1 VSTPTAAAGREEA
14 RAGGISG
21 RKVPVP
27 YSEAVDEHDV
37 IGAERIYASAE
48 LTGLAGVAPEEPCG
62 ERDPEWRPTVAAF
75 DRKTLEAAGVQK
87 IGRGYYRGISGEVA
101 APPLPEKSAEAPEP
115 EKNAGP
121 AVSPAA
127 SSVSPAASSVSPAA
141 SDRAAARSSS
151 DISFP
156 PAAFPDAPSMSGT
169 ASPDVKD
176 GAGVSV
182 PARTSGLGTAS
193 PDVKDGAAAKLHAGE
208 TGRRDDPAPA
218 VPREAPTVS
227 PRPSAAEA
235 PSGLPEPGVS
245 PRPNAAEAPD
255 TGTLDPNADDRLAA
269 GLRSRDAADAPRAA
283 SSVPEPSDVDYDPPL
298 IQCLAGLF
306 KLFGKPVSTRLLIAG
321 LPKTSGPLHPSAAL
335 RAARAAG
342 MQAKTVYRPGL
353 SSISNLT
360 LPCILLLRGDK
371 ACILKSLEKKTAEAL
386 FPENSMEPRSV
397 ARDTLEEEYLGYAVF
412 AKPEP
417 KLDKR
422 AGNIKLLDDKR
433 WFWGTLFHFLPIYKH
448 VFGASIL
455 VNLLA
460 VCGPLFFMNVY
471 DRVVPNHAVDT
482 LWMLALGIV
491 LAYLFDFLLRN
502 LRSYFVDV
510 AGRNADIVLA
520 SRLMQ
525 HLLAMRLD
533 VKPDSTGSLANNLR
547 EFESLRD
554 FFGSTTLMALVDLP
568 FLIFFLVLVVIIG
581 GPVAVIPLTAVPVVI
596 CAGIFLQFPLQQV
609 TEKGFKENMQKN
621 ALLVEIINGLETIK
635 TTMAEGRIQ
644 HAWERVVGMSASSN
658 SRTKRMSNLSV
669 TLTIIITQLVSV
681 LVIIW
686 GVYRIQDGLLSMGGL
701 IACNMLAG
709 RAMAPLSQVAS
720 MLTRLQQSRMALK
733 SLDLL
738 MNLETEQPEAG
749 QYVDFGYLE
758 HSLTMADIS
767 FKYPGT
773 ERFALEKVNI
783 HIRPGEKVG
792 IIGRMGSGKSTL
804 GRLCV
809 GLYKPTE
816 GAVKLGGVDI
826 RQLDMVDLRSRIGY
840 VGQDNYLFYGTVGEN
855 ISFGV
860 VNADDRMVLRA
871 ANIAGVTDF
880 VRAHPAGFG
889 MPVGERGM
897 SLSGGQRQSVAIAR
911 ALLQDPDILILDE
924 PSSNMDN
931 ASELAMKQRLAAG
944 LGDKTL
950 ILITHRLSM
959 LDLTERLVVMDG
971 GRIVADGPK
980 NAVLNALRNEQ
991 LRGSNEQPRG
1001 SNNARRPQQGGPP
1014 AGPTAGKVP
1023 PGQAANPTRTQ
1034 WARA

>member
-1 VSTPTAAAGREEA
+1 MP
-14 RAGGISG
+14 
-21 RKVPVP
+21 
-27 YSEAVDEHDV
+27 
-37 IGAERIYASAE
+37 
-48 LTGLAGVAPEEPCG
+48 
-62 ERDPEWRPTVAAF
+62 
-75 DRKTLEAAGVQK
+75 
-87 IGRGYYRGISGEVA
+87 
-101 APPLPEKSAEAPEP
+101 
-115 EKNAGP
+115 
-121 AVSPAA
+121 
-127 SSVSPAASSVSPAA
+127 
-141 SDRAAARSSS
+141 
-151 DISFP
+151 
-156 PAAFPDAPSMSGT
+156 
-169 ASPDVKD
+169 
-176 GAGVSV
+176 
-182 PARTSGLGTAS
+182 
-193 PDVKDGAAAKLHAGE
+193 
-208 TGRRDDPAPA
+208 DPA
-218 VPREAPTVS
+218 
-227 PRPSAAEA
+227 
-235 PSGLPEPGVS
+235 
-245 PRPNAAEAPD
+245 
-255 TGTLDPNADDRLAA
+255 
-269 GLRSRDAADAPRAA
+269 
-283 SSVPEPSDVDYDPPL
+283 DVDYDPPL

-335 RAARAAG
+335 RAARSAG
-342 MQAKTVYRPGL
+342 MQAKTVFRPSL

-371 ACILKSLEKKTAEAL
+371 ACILKALEEKTAEVL
-386 FPENSMEPRSV
+386 FPENSMEPRSI
-397 ARDTLEEEYLGYAVF
+397 ARNALEDEYLGYAVF

-422 AGNIKLLDDKR
+422 AGSIKLLDDKR

-460 VCGPLFFMNVY
+460 ICGPLFFMNVY

-482 LWMLALGIV
+482 LWMLALGIII
-491 LAYLFDFLLRN
+491 AYVFDFLLRN

-568 FLIFFLVLVVIIG
+568 FLVFFIVLVVIIG
-581 GPVAVIPLTAVPVVI
+581 GPIAVIPVTAVPIVV
-596 CAGIFLQFPLQQV
+596 CAGIFMQFPLQQV

-658 SRTKRMSNLSV
+658 NHTKRMSNLSV

-681 LVIIW
+681 LVIVW
-686 GVYRIQDGLLSMGGL
+686 GVYLIQDGSLSMGGL

-758 HSLTMADIS
+758 HSLTLEDIS

-783 HIRPGEKVG
+783 YIKPGEKVG

-804 GRLCV
+804 GRMCV
-809 GLYKPTE
+809 GLYKPTD

-931 ASELAMKQRLAAG
+931 SSELAMKQRLAAG
-944 LGDKTL
+944 LGNKTL
-950 ILITHRLSM
+950 VLITHRLSM
-959 LDLTERLVVMDG
+959 LDLTERLVVMDS

-980 NAVLNALRNEQ
+980 NAVLSALRNEQ
-991 LRGSNEQPRG
+991 LKGGAAP
-1001 SNNARRPQQGGPP
+1001 RPQPGRPP
-1014 AGPTAGKVP
+1014 AGSQAGSPQADKNAAGRQAGP
-1023 PGQAANPTRTQ
+1023 PREQ

>member
-1 VSTPTAAAGREEA
+1 VSDTTAVTGSGAA
-14 RAGGISG
+14 RAGAGSA
-21 RKVPVP
+21 RKSSAA
-27 YSEAVDEHDV
+27 YSDSVDVHDV
-37 IGAERIYASAE
+37 IGADKVYSAAA
-48 LTGLAGVAPEEPCG
+48 LAALSGVSPREPARG
-62 ERDPEWRPTVAAF
+62 RESLAVWRPAVESFAPDIFETAQ
-75 DRKTLEAAGVQK
+75 VQK
-87 IGRGYYRGISGEVA
+87 IGRGYFRGISGEVS
-101 APPLPEKSAEAPEP
+101 APPLQEKKADAPAPKPGKPPAASRAPERNAALSPAAEPSNRTAASRAPERNAAAGNALRQDAPATAAGAEAP
-115 EKNAGP
+115 
-121 AVSPAA
+121 VS
-127 SSVSPAASSVSPAA
+127 
-141 SDRAAARSSS
+141 AAAPNAPGTGGQKRSTRAPDAAPDKKSAGAK
-151 DISFP
+151 P
-156 PAAFPDAPSMSGT
+156 PATVAA
-169 ASPDVKD
+169 
-176 GAGVSV
+176 GAG
-182 PARTSGLGTAS
+182 RQ
-193 PDVKDGAAAKLHAGE
+193 
-208 TGRRDDPAPA
+208 DDPALAALEEPSSA
-218 VPREAPTVS
+218 RPHPRAP
-227 PRPSAAEA
+227 E
-235 PSGLPEPGVS
+235 LPD
-245 PRPNAAEAPD
+245 AKA
-255 TGTLDPNADDRLAA
+255 LDPNADDRLAA
-269 GLRSRDAADAPRAA
+269 GLRAPDPADNLVAG
-283 SSVPEPSDVDYDPPL
+283 SSVPDPADVDYDPPL

-335 RAARAAG
+335 RAARSAG
-342 MQAKTVYRPGL
+342 MQAKTVFRPSL

-371 ACILKSLEKKTAEAL
+371 ACILKALEEKTAEVL
-386 FPENSMEPRSV
+386 FPENSMEPRSI
-397 ARDTLEEEYLGYAVF
+397 ARNALEDEYLGYAVF

-422 AGNIKLLDDKR
+422 AGSIKLLDDKR

-460 VCGPLFFMNVY
+460 ICGPLFFMNVY

-482 LWMLALGIV
+482 LWMLALGIII
-491 LAYLFDFLLRN
+491 AYVFDFLLRN

-568 FLIFFLVLVVIIG
+568 FLVFFIVLVVIIG
-581 GPVAVIPLTAVPVVI
+581 GPIAVIPVTAVPIVV
-596 CAGIFLQFPLQQV
+596 CAGIFMQFPLQQV

-658 SRTKRMSNLSV
+658 NHTKRMSNLSV

-681 LVIIW
+681 LVIVW
-686 GVYRIQDGLLSMGGL
+686 GVYLIQDGSLSMGGL

-758 HSLTMADIS
+758 HSLTLEDIS

-783 HIRPGEKVG
+783 YIKPGEKVG

-804 GRLCV
+804 GRMCV
-809 GLYKPTE
+809 GLYKPTD

-931 ASELAMKQRLAAG
+931 SSELAMKQRLAAG
-944 LGDKTL
+944 LGNKTL
-950 ILITHRLSM
+950 VLITHRLSM
-959 LDLTERLVVMDG
+959 LDLTERLVVMDS

-980 NAVLNALRNEQ
+980 NAVLSALRNEQ
-991 LRGSNEQPRG
+991 LKGGAAP
-1001 SNNARRPQQGGPP
+1001 RPQPGRPP
-1014 AGPTAGKVP
+1014 AGSQAGSPQADKNAAGRQAGP
-1023 PGQAANPTRTQ
+1023 PREQ

>member
-1 VSTPTAAAGREEA
+1 MSKEEA
-14 RAGGISG
+14 DA
-21 RKVPVP
+21 
-27 YSEAVDEHDV
+27 
-37 IGAERIYASAE
+37 
-48 LTGLAGVAPEEPCG
+48 LA
-62 ERDPEWRPTVAAF
+62 
-75 DRKTLEAAGVQK
+75 KQ
-87 IGRGYYRGISGEVA
+87 
-101 APPLPEKSAEAPEP
+101 
-115 EKNAGP
+115 N
-121 AVSPAA
+121 
-127 SSVSPAASSVSPAA
+127 
-141 SDRAAARSSS
+141 
-151 DISFP
+151 
-156 PAAFPDAPSMSGT
+156 
-169 ASPDVKD
+169 
-176 GAGVSV
+176 
-182 PARTSGLGTAS
+182 
-193 PDVKDGAAAKLHAGE
+193 
-208 TGRRDDPAPA
+208 
-218 VPREAPTVS
+218 
-227 PRPSAAEA
+227 
-235 PSGLPEPGVS
+235 
-245 PRPNAAEAPD
+245 
-255 TGTLDPNADDRLAA
+255 
-269 GLRSRDAADAPRAA
+269 
-283 SSVPEPSDVDYDPPL
+283 SSVPDPSDVDYDPPL

-321 LPKTSGPLHPSAAL
+321 LPKTSGPLHPSAAI
-335 RAARAAG
+335 RAAKAAG
-342 MQAKTVYRPGL
+342 LRAKTVFRPTL
-353 SSISNLT
+353 SQISPLT
-360 LPCILLLRGDK
+360 LPCILLLQGEK
-371 ACILKSLEKKTAEAL
+371 ACILTSINDKEVEVL
-386 FPENSMEPRSV
+386 FPENGMEPNTVS
-397 ARDTLEEEYLGYAVF
+397 RDALENEYLGYAIY

-422 AGNIKLLDDKR
+422 ASDIKLLDHKR
-433 WFWGTLFHFLPIYKH
+433 WFWGTLFHFMPIYKH

-460 VCGPLFFMNVY
+460 VAGPLFFMNVY
-471 DRVVPNHAVDT
+471 DRVVPNHATDT
-482 LWMLALGIV
+482 LWMLAIGIII
-491 LAYLFDFLLRN
+491 AYMFDFLLRN

-568 FLIFFLVLVVIIG
+568 FLVFFVVLVVVIG
-581 GPVAVIPLTAVPVVI
+581 GPIGIIPLVAVPIVV
-596 CAGIFLQFPLQQV
+596 CAGLFLQFPLQQV

-658 SRTKRMSNLSV
+658 NQTKRMSNLSV
-669 TLTIIITQLVSV
+669 TMTIVITQLVSV

-686 GVYRIQDGLLSMGGL
+686 GVYRISDGLLSMGGL

-720 MLTRLQQSRMALK
+720 MLTRLQQSRMSLK
-733 SLDLL
+733 SLDML
-738 MNLETEQPEAG
+738 MNLDTEKPETG
-749 QYVDFGYLE
+749 QYVDFGHLE
-758 HSLTMADIS
+758 HSLTLEDLS
-767 FKYPGT
+767 FKYPAT
-773 ERFALEKVNI
+773 ERFALDKVNI

-809 GLYKPTE
+809 GLYLPSE

-826 RQLDMVDLRSRIGY
+826 RQLDMVDLRSRVGY
-840 VGQDNYLFYGTVGEN
+840 VSQDNYLFYGTVREN
-855 ISFGV
+855 ISFGA
-860 VNADDRMVLRA
+860 VNADDRMILRA

-911 ALLQDPDILILDE
+911 ALLQDPDILIMDE

-931 ASELAMKQRLAAG
+931 SSELALKQRLAAT
-944 LGDKTL
+944 LGNKTL
-950 ILITHRLSM
+950 ILVTHRLSM
-959 LDLTERLVVMDG
+959 LDLVERLVVMDS

-991 LRGSNEQPRG
+991 VRV
-1001 SNNARRPQQGGPP
+1001 AGG
-1014 AGPTAGKVP
+1014 GNR
-1023 PGQAANPTRTQ
+1023 PGQEKTAQAQ
-1034 WARA
+1034 GAQA

>member
-1 VSTPTAAAGREEA
+1 VSNTTAVAGSGAA
-14 RAGGISG
+14 RAGDASA
-21 RKVPVP
+21 RKSSSA
-27 YSEAVDEHDV
+27 YSDSIDVHDV
-37 IGAERIYASAE
+37 VGADRVYSAAA
-48 LTGLAGVAPEEPCG
+48 LAVLSGVSPGAPVRENLAV
-62 ERDPEWRPTVAAF
+62 WRPEIDSFEPDIFETAH
-75 DRKTLEAAGVQK
+75 VQK
-87 IGRGYYRGISGEVA
+87 IGRGYFRGISGEVS
-101 APPLPEKSAEAPEP
+101 APPLPEKKADAPTQKPAAAGKAPRQDTPATAAGAVAGGE
-115 EKNAGP
+115 NAGAEEP
-121 AVSPAA
+121 VPAA
-127 SSVSPAASSVSPAA
+127 APGAPGTGGQKGSARAPGAAPDKKGAGTK
-141 SDRAAARSSS
+141 
-151 DISFP
+151 
-156 PAAFPDAPSMSGT
+156 AFPT
-169 ASPDVKD
+169 IV
-176 GAGVSV
+176 AG
-182 PARTSGLGTAS
+182 G
-193 PDVKDGAAAKLHAGE
+193 
-208 TGRRDDPAPA
+208 GRQDDPALAAPEEPA
-218 VPREAPTVS
+218 PARARPRAQES
-227 PRPSAAEA
+227 PDPKA
-235 PSGLPEPGVS
+235 
-245 PRPNAAEAPD
+245 
-255 TGTLDPNADDRLAA
+255 LDPNADDRLAA
-269 GLRSRDAADAPRAA
+269 GLRAPDAADNLSAG
-283 SSVPEPSDVDYDPPL
+283 SSVPDPADVDYDPPL

-335 RAARAAG
+335 RAARSAG
-342 MQAKTVYRPGL
+342 MQAKTVFRPSL

-371 ACILKSLEKKTAEAL
+371 ACILKSLEEKTAEVL
-386 FPENSMEPRSV
+386 FPENSMEPRSI
-397 ARDTLEEEYLGYAVF
+397 ARDTLEDEYLGYAVF

-422 AGNIKLLDDKR
+422 ASNIKLLDDKR

-491 LAYLFDFLLRN
+491 IAYVFDFLLRN

-568 FLIFFLVLVVIIG
+568 FLVFFIVLVMVIG
-581 GPVAVIPLTAVPVVI
+581 GPIAIIPVTAVPIVI
-596 CAGIFLQFPLQQV
+596 CAGIFMQFPLQQV

-658 SRTKRMSNLSV
+658 NHTKRMSNLSV

-686 GVYRIQDGLLSMGGL
+686 GVYRIQDGSLSMGGL

-758 HSLTMADIS
+758 HSLTLEDIS

-773 ERFALEKVNI
+773 ERFALEKVNLYI
-783 HIRPGEKVG
+783 KPGEKVG

-804 GRLCV
+804 GRMCV
-809 GLYKPTE
+809 GLYKPTD

-931 ASELAMKQRLAAG
+931 SSELAMKQRLAAG
-944 LGDKTL
+944 LGNKTL
-950 ILITHRLSM
+950 VLITHRLSM
-959 LDLTERLVVMDG
+959 LDLTERLVVMDS

-991 LRGSNEQPRG
+991 LRGGAAP
-1001 SNNARRPQQGGPP
+1001 RPQPGRPP
-1014 AGPTAGKVP
+1014 VGAQAGSSVGQQIGSPQADKTTPGRQAVP
-1023 PGQAANPTRTQ
+1023 PRTQ
-1034 WARA
+1034 WAQA

>member
-1 VSTPTAAAGREEA
+1 
-14 RAGGISG
+14 
-21 RKVPVP
+21 
-27 YSEAVDEHDV
+27 
-37 IGAERIYASAE
+37 
-48 LTGLAGVAPEEPCG
+48 
-62 ERDPEWRPTVAAF
+62 
-75 DRKTLEAAGVQK
+75 
-87 IGRGYYRGISGEVA
+87 
-101 APPLPEKSAEAPEP
+101 
-115 EKNAGP
+115 
-121 AVSPAA
+121 
-127 SSVSPAASSVSPAA
+127 
-141 SDRAAARSSS
+141 
-151 DISFP
+151 
-156 PAAFPDAPSMSGT
+156 M
-169 ASPDVKD
+169 
-176 GAGVSV
+176 
-182 PARTSGLGTAS
+182 
-193 PDVKDGAAAKLHAGE
+193 
-208 TGRRDDPAPA
+208 
-218 VPREAPTVS
+218 
-227 PRPSAAEA
+227 
-235 PSGLPEPGVS
+235 
-245 PRPNAAEAPD
+245 
-255 TGTLDPNADDRLAA
+255 DPNADEIIDTARIA
-269 GLRSRDAADAPRAA
+269 GKENAEQQLKNSL
-283 SSVPEPSDVDYDPPL
+283 VPDPSDVDYDPPL
-298 IQCLAGLF
+298 IECMAGLF

-321 LPKTSGPLHPSAAL
+321 LPKTSGPLHPSAAIRAAQSAGL
-335 RAARAAG
+335 RA
-342 MQAKTVYRPGL
+342 KTLYRPTL
-353 SSISNLT
+353 ASISNLT
-360 LPCILLLRGDK
+360 LPCILLLQGDK
-371 ACILKSLEKKTAEAL
+371 ACILKSLDEKAAEVL
-386 FPENSMEPRSV
+386 FPENNMEPRLIEREV
-397 ARDTLEEEYLGYAVF
+397 LDNEYLGYAIY

-422 AGNIKLLDDKR
+422 ASDIKLLESKR
-433 WFWGTLFHFLPIYKH
+433 WFWGTLARFLPIYKH

-482 LWMLALGIV
+482 LWMLALGIG
-491 LAYLFDFLLRN
+491 LAYVFDFILRN

-520 SRLMQ
+520 SKLMQ
-525 HLLAMRLD
+525 HLLSMRLD

-568 FLIFFLVLVVIIG
+568 FLVFFVVLVVVIG
-581 GPVAVIPLTAVPVVI
+581 GPIAIIPITAVPIVI

-609 TEKGFKENMQKN
+609 AEKGFKENMQKN

-644 HAWERVVGMSASSN
+644 HAWERVVGMSAASN
-658 SRTKRMSNLSV
+658 NQTKRMSNLSV
-669 TLTIIITQLVSV
+669 TLTIVVTQAVSV
-681 LVIIW
+681 LLIIW
-686 GVYRIQDGLLSMGGL
+686 GVYRISDGELSMGGL

-733 SLDLL
+733 SLDIL
-738 MNLETEQPEAG
+738 MNLETEQPESG
-749 QYVDFGYLE
+749 QYVDFGHLE
-758 HSLTMADIS
+758 HSLTLEDLS

-783 HIRPGEKVG
+783 HVRPGEKVG

-804 GRLCV
+804 GRMCV

-840 VGQDNYLFYGTVGEN
+840 VGQDNYLFYGTVREN
-855 ISFGV
+855 ISFGA

-871 ANIAGVTDF
+871 ANISGVTDF

-889 MPVGERGM
+889 MSVGERGM

-911 ALLQDPDILILDE
+911 ALLQDTDILIMDE

-931 ASELAMKQRLAAG
+931 SSELALKQRLAAT
-944 LGDKTL
+944 LGNKTL

-959 LDLTERLVVMDG
+959 LDLAERLVVMDN

-991 LRGSNEQPRG
+991 LRV
-1001 SNNARRPQQGGPP
+1001 GGGQRP
-1014 AGPTAGKVP
+1014 AGPP
-1023 PGQAANPTRTQ
+1023 QADPRTKPQ
-1034 WARA
+1034 ARS